1 MKLVCLVA
9 VVAFFAPVVF
19 AAEPAGSAD
28 FFEKKVRPILVEHCF
43 KCHGDLKGKEPKGG
57 LRVDSRAALLKGGDN
72 GPALV
77 PGNLEKSKLIEAIRF
92 QNSEMKMPPSG
103 KLQAQQIADLEAWV
117 KDGAAWPKDMAV
129 AGPSVSAFDLAKR
142 KREHWAWQPVRP
154 TMPPD
159 VKNGAWATDSVDRFI
174 LAKLEANGMKPAPAA
189 ERRTWI
195 RRLTFDL
202 IGLPP
207 TPAEIDA
214 FLADTS
220 AEAKR
225 KVVDRLL
232 ESPHFGERWG
242 RHWLDLMRYAE
253 TRGHEFDAVIPNA
266 YQYRDYVIRALN
278 ADVPY
283 DQLLREH
290 VAGDLFEKP
299 RLHPKEGF
307 NESVLGT
314 GFWFLGEEVHSPV
327 DIRQD
332 QADRFDNRIDV
343 LTKAFV
349 GLTVSCAR
357 CHDHKFDAIA
367 TKDYYALYGFME
379 SAGYR
384 LVRFDSLDQNR
395 RVAAELDAINDRHA
409 KLLAA
414 SLAKTSEPIAKKLS
428 AYLQAAGDLIG
439 NGRDIVGTP
448 SGDVVFEDFESG
460 TYANWKVTG
469 TAFGDKPQT
478 LETIAPYQG
487 KINAVGKYFVNSHN
501 IRPGGDVAK
510 GDALTGTMTSREF
523 TISHRSITF
532 LIGGGSHAGKTC
544 VNLLID
550 GKVART
556 SVGPDN
562 NQMVP
567 ARWDVRDLKGKTAH
581 IQIVDDAT
589 GGWGNIGVDEI
600 RFSDREGG
608 KEPQI
613 LIRASEFSDSFKT
626 KIVEMAKARNLEIV
640 ALSVMIEETL
650 KAARDRSHPLHLWAK
665 VSTEA
670 SKEEEKQLAKLITSL
685 QSPKEITPV
694 EVVIDYA
701 TSKPQEWLPD
711 EGSFGTRPTRPG
723 QLRVGADGQLR
734 FADNSAAEFGKA
746 WDVLESAPGTE
757 LDHGSLGRRPRAG
770 RTIRTPGFKVTG
782 GKVHYLVSG
791 SGTAYA
797 AIDNHTLV
805 AGPLHGQIVQDF
817 PFSRDFRWVTHDLT
831 PYKGHYAH
839 IEFTP
844 GKEGELA
851 IAMVVQAERAPTLPT
866 SSFVPAGTFNN
877 TKGLA
882 DAYEIELL
890 ASLKSGPATAKEAQ
904 LANVLLN
911 LVNDRPEIKQI
922 ATRFA
927 NERAEALKRIVVRSR
942 LALAM
947 WEGTAFDEQVF
958 IRGSPRGLGD
968 RVPRRF
974 LEALSG
980 TAPISTSPGS
990 GRLELARQMTDPV
1003 TNPFVARVAVNR
1015 IWHHLFGRGIVA
1027 SVDNFG
1033 LLGEL
1038 PTHPELLDHLADRFV
1053 RDGWSMKRLIR
1064 DLALS
1069 STYGMASQGDV
1080 QSAKADPQNLLLHRS
1095 RLRRLEG
1102 EAIRDSMLA
1111 VSGRLDRTVLGSP
1124 IPIHLTPFLDGRGK
1138 PATSGPP
1145 DGMGRRSI
1153 YLGVRRNFLNP
1164 MLLAFDTPIPFS
1176 TVGRR
1181 QVSNVPAQAL
1191 ILMNDPFVHQ
1201 QASVWA
1207 KATLARPG
1215 TNEERVRGMYLDAF
1229 GRPATTDE
1237 VAACVEFVT
1246 EQATRLGAKLNDV
1259 KPWSDLAHTLF
1270 NTKEFVYLD

>member
-1 MKLVCLVA
+1 MKLACFAALVLVIPCA
-9 VVAFFAPVVF
+9 T
-19 AAEPAGSAD
+19 AAEPAGSAE

-43 KCHGDLKGKEPKGG
+43 KCHGDTKGKAPKGG
-57 LRVDSRAALLKGGDN
+57 LRLDSRTGMLKGGDN
-72 GPALV
+72 GSVLL
-77 PGNLEKSKLIEAIRF
+77 PGSPNKSKLIEAIRF
-92 QNSEMKMPPSG
+92 QNSELKMPPSG
-103 KLQAQQIADLEAWV
+103 KLTAQHLADLEAWV
-117 KDGAAWPKDMAV
+117 KDGAIWPNDTAV
-129 AGPSVSAFDLAKR
+129 AVPNTSTFDLAKR

-159 VKNGAWATDSVDRFI
+159 VKNAAWPTDPVDRFI
-174 LAKLEANGMKPAPAA
+174 LAKLEASGMKPAPAA
-189 ERRTWI
+189 QRRTWI
-195 RRLTFDL
+195 RRVTFDL

-214 FLADTS
+214 FLADSS

-253 TRGHEFDAVIPNA
+253 TRGHEFDAIIPNA
-266 YQYRDYVIRALN
+266 YQYRDYMIRALN
-278 ADVPY
+278 TDVPY
-283 DQLLREH
+283 DHLVREH
-290 VAGDLFEKP
+290 VAGDLIEKP

-395 RVAAELDAINDRHA
+395 RVAADLDAINERQA
-409 KLLAA
+409 KALAA
-414 SLAKTSEPIAKKLS
+414 SLAKTFEPLAKKML
-428 AYLQAAGDLIG
+428 AYLQAARVLILSG
-439 NGRDIVGTP
+439 TDIVGTP

-469 TAFGDKPQT
+469 AAFGDKPQSLT
-478 LETIAPYQG
+478 TIAPYQG
-487 KINAVGKYFVNSHN
+487 KINAIGKYFVNSHN
-501 IRPGGDVAK
+501 VRPGGDVTK

-532 LIGGGSHAGKTC
+532 LIGGGSYAGKTC

-556 SVGPDN
+556 AVGPDN

-567 ARWDVRDLKGKTAH
+567 ARWDVRDFKGKTAR
-581 IQIVDDAT
+581 IQIVDEAT
-589 GGWGNIGVDEI
+589 GGWGNIGIDEI
-600 RFSDREGG
+600 RFNDREAG
-608 KEPQI
+608 KESQNV
-613 LIRASEFSDSFKT
+613 IRSSDFSDSFKT
-626 KIVEMAKARNLEIV
+626 KLADLAKAKNLDVV
-640 ALSVMIEETL
+640 ALSAMVEETL
-650 KAARDRSHPLHLWAK
+650 RASRDRSHPLHLWAK
-665 VSTEA
+665 LSTEA
-670 SKEEEKQLAKLITSL
+670 SKDEDKQLATLIASL
-685 QSPKEITPV
+685 QSPKESVPV

-701 TSKPQEWLPD
+701 NNKPHEWLPD
-711 EGSFGTRPTRPG
+711 EGSFGIRPMRPG
-723 QLRVGADGQLR
+723 QLRVDADGQVR
-734 FADNSAAEFGKA
+734 FTDHSAAEYDKA

-757 LDHGSLGRRPRAG
+757 LDHGSLGRRQRAG
-770 RTIRTPGFKVTG
+770 RSIRTPGFKVTG

-791 SGTAYA
+791 GGMAYA

-805 AGPLHGQIVQDF
+805 AGPLHGQIVQDI
-817 PFSRDFRWVTHDLT
+817 PFSKGLRWITHDLT
-831 PYKGHYAH
+831 PYQGHYAH

-851 IAMVVQAERAPTLPT
+851 IAMVVQSDRAPALPT
-866 SSFVPAGTFNN
+866 SAFIPGGNFKNTNELAG
-877 TKGLA
+877 
-882 DAYEIELL
+882 AYESELL
-890 ASLKSGPATAKEAQ
+890 AALKSGPATAREAR
-904 LANVLLN
+904 LANVLLY
-911 LVNDRPEIKQI
+911 LVNERPEIKEV

-927 NERAEALKRIVVRSR
+927 KERTEALKNIIVRSR

-958 IRGSPRGLGD
+958 IRGSPRGLGE

-980 TAPISTSPGS
+980 TAPVSTSPGS
-990 GRLELARQMTDPV
+990 GRLELARQITDPV
-1003 TNPFVARVAVNR
+1003 ANPFVARVAVNR
-1015 IWHHLFGRGIVA
+1015 VWRHLFGRGIVA
-1027 SVDNFG
+1027 TVDNFG

-1038 PTHPELLDHLADRFV
+1038 PTHPELLDHLANRFV
-1053 RDGWSMKRLIR
+1053 RDGWSIKRLIR

-1069 STYGMASQGDV
+1069 STYGMATQGDTE
-1080 QSAKADPQNLLLHRS
+1080 SAKADPQNLLLHRAH
-1095 RLRRLEG
+1095 LRRLEG

-1111 VSGRLDRTVLGSP
+1111 VSGRLDRTALGSP
-1124 IPIHLTPFLDGRGK
+1124 IPIHLTPFLEGRGK

-1207 KATLARPG
+1207 KAALARPG
-1215 TNEERVRGMYLDAF
+1215 TNEDRVRGMYHEAF
-1229 GRPATTDE
+1229 GRPATTSE
-1237 VAACVEFVT
+1237 IAACVEFVN
-1246 EQATRLGAKLNDV
+1246 EQATRHGVKPDDV